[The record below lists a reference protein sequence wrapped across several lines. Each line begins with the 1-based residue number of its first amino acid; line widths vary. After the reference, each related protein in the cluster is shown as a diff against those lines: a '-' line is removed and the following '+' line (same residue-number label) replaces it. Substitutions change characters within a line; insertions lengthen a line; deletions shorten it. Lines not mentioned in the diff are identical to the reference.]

1 MTATPLYAG
10 LLVALYLFLTFRII
24 LYRRRELVDMGDG
37 GKMLL
42 RRYVRAHANFAEYAP
57 LGLLLLALLELGVWP
72 FWLVHLLGLLLLAGR
87 LAHAWAFSV
96 EALRGPPRAV
106 GMVLTIA
113 MLAIAGLLCLLRGL
127 HLA

>member
-10 LLVALYLFLTFRII
+10 LLVALYLVLTFRII
-24 LYRRRELVDMGDG
+24 LYRRRQRVDMGDADQL
-37 GKMLL
+37 LL

-72 FWLVHLLGLLLLAGR
+72 FWLIHLLGLLLLAGR
-87 LAHAWAFSV
+87 LAHAWAFST
-96 EALRGPPRAV
+96 EALRAPPRVV
-106 GMVLTIA
+106 GMVLTVA
-113 MLAIAGLLCLLRGL
+113 MLAIAGLLCLLRGV